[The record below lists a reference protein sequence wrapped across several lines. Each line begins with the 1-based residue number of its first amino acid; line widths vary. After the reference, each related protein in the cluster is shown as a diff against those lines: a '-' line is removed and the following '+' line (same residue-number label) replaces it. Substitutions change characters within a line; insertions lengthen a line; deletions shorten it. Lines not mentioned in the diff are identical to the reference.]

1 VVDILKLK
9 SHSSIIIII
18 VFLTALIIRL
28 LLAIKSCHPGHGD
41 SSFYFTLAQNIVNG
55 RGFVID
61 YIWQYLTIPADITH
75 NAIEFWMPLSSVIM
89 AAAMAIGGKSLFVAL
104 IPGIISGMLIP
115 VIVYSWSRNFSDSRF
130 VQIGSAGLTLFL
142 PTLVAFSIITDS
154 TVYYVLF
161 VSVALLFMAKAQQK
175 PVFYLCSAA
184 FIGLA
189 HLTRQDS
196 ILLLPVL
203 LLMIFFGS
211 HRTTAKLR
219 WFFLALIVYVA
230 VFSPVW
236 ISNFKQFGA
245 PLSPGPSKAMFVT
258 NHEDLYSYGKD
269 LSWHGYLRW
278 GINNMIGS
286 RAKAAADNIKI
297 LYDSASGPILILALT
312 GLIGLFYSGEWRNRW
327 RLYLPPILYALVLI
341 FFYSIIV
348 PFNAEGGAFHRSVLS
363 ICPFLIIMAVDF
375 VYSQFSSKKT
385 AVVLIWLIGFY
396 LLGYSSMLSVN
407 LVKKHNLL
415 SAQMNE
421 LKTVLKQH
429 IVEGRETVVMT
440 RNPWEVHYSTG
451 LKTLQIPNNDSDTIY
466 KVAKRFGADFLILPG
481 QRPALDCL
489 LNDSC
494 FDSRFRKLTG
504 IPNTNMTLFRIE

>member
-1 VVDILKLK
+1 LNNQSIKYKYLGVAIFAIAFIVRLILAYK
-9 SHSSIIIII
+9 S
-18 VFLTALIIRL
+18 L
-28 LLAIKSCHPGHGD
+28 HPGHGD
-41 SSFYFTLAQNIVNG
+41 NAFYFTLAQNIANG
-55 RGFVID
+55 RGFIID
-61 YIWQYLTIPADITH
+61 YIWQYLTIPDNISH

-89 AAAMAIGGKSLFVAL
+89 AAAMALAGKSLFVAL
-104 IPGIISGMLIP
+104 IPGILSGMLIP
-115 VIVYSWSRNFSDSRF
+115 VIVYFWSRNFSDSRF

-236 ISNFKQFGA
+236 ISNIKQFGA

-269 LSWHGYLRW
+269 LNWHSYLRW

-286 RAKAAADNIKI
+286 RAKATADNIKI

-312 GLIGLFYSGEWRNRW
+312 GLIGLCYSGEWRNRW

-363 ICPFLIIMAVDF
+363 ICPFLIVVAVDF
-375 VYSQFSSKKT
+375 LYRQIGSRKM

-396 LLGYSSMLSVN
+396 LFGYSTMLSIN

-415 SAQMNE
+415 NTQMNE
-421 LKTVLKQH
+421 LKVILKQH
-429 IVEGRETVVMT
+429 TVEGRETVIMT
-440 RNPWEVHYSTG
+440 RNPWEVHFSTG
-451 LKTLQIPNNDSDTIY
+451 FKTLQIPNNDPDTIY
-466 KVAKRFGADFLILPG
+466 MVARRYGANFLILPG
-481 QRPALDCL
+481 QRPGLDCL
-489 LNDSC
+489 LDGSC
-494 FDSRFRKLTG
+494 SDSRFAKLVV
-504 IPNTNMTLFRIE
+504 IPGTDLTLFRIL

>member
-1 VVDILKLK
+1 MKLK

-18 VFLTALIIRL
+18 VFSTALIIRL

-115 VIVYSWSRNFSDSRF
+115 VIVYSWSRHFSESRF
-130 VQIGSAGLTLFL
+130 VRLGSAGLTLFL
-142 PTLVAFSIITDS
+142 PTLVVFSLMTDS

-161 VSVALLFMAKAQQK
+161 ISVSFLFMTKAQHQ
-175 PVFYLCSAA
+175 PIFYIFSAF

-196 ILLLPVL
+196 ILMMPVL
-203 LLMIFFGS
+203 FLVIILS
-211 HRTTAKLR
+211 NLRASAKLR
-219 WFFLALIVYVA
+219 YLVLTAIVYIA

-236 ISNFKQFGA
+236 ISNVNQFGV
-245 PLSPGPSKAMFVT
+245 PLSPGPSKSMFIT
-258 NHEDLYSYGKD
+258 CYEDHYSYSKD

-278 GINNMIGS
+278 GIKNMIGI
-286 RAKAAADNIKI
+286 RAKTTADNIKI

-312 GLIGLFYSGEWRNRW
+312 GLIGLYYSGEWRNRW

-348 PFNAEGGAFHRSVLS
+348 PFNAEGGAFNRSVLS

-415 SAQMNE
+415 NAQMNE